1 MIASEA
7 EVVVRRGVGWAA
19 DAKFNDVSVVQCC
32 ATSPIDASVSC
43 LQSLNKSTTRA

>member
-19 DAKFNDVSVVQCC
+19 YNKFNDVSAVQCC
-32 ATSPIDASVSC
+32 TTSLIEASVS
-43 LQSLNKSTTRA
+43 